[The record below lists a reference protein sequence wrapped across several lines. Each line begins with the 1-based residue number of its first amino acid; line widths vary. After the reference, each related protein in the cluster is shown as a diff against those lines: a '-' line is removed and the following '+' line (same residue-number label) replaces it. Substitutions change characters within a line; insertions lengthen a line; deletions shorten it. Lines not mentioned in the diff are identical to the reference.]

1 MKALVQILASIC
13 LIFLSTN
20 SQAQIYIT
28 GTLTDQTGKMLPG
41 ASLLIKGSYD
51 GGVTDTAGFF
61 GFQTTEATGQKVVLM
76 TRFMGYETR
85 YDSIM
90 LNSDTLK
97 LQLTLKEKFNELT
110 AVQISAG
117 AFEAGDKKKAVHLNS
132 LDMIT
137 VPGSQGNVVGALQ
150 YLPGTSTVGES
161 GKLFV
166 RGGSS
171 RESQTFIDGALVPI
185 AFNPSAPNTAV
196 RSKFNPFMFE
206 GMVFSTGGF
215 SAEYG
220 QALSSVLLLETKG
233 LQHEDQLDISFL
245 SVGLGLSGTKRWKTS
260 AITASFDHT
269 NLLPYLLLV
278 PQSIDWIKPP
288 VANNGALNFRRK
300 TKNGLLKSYTNYND
314 ANFSLHQPDASNAF
328 LPTRYDLSNHNLYQN
343 ISFKTRLNEKWLL
356 KLSSS
361 LTADRNQIKIPNDQ
375 FTEQLLLAHG
385 KMKFQW
391 LIQPKIKVNFGT
403 ELIAERY
410 SEELTSL
417 PNMHWQTDRITA
429 ATFVESQIH
438 LSTRIVARIGG
449 RIEYCSQVDPIY
461 FSPRFS
467 FAFKTGKFS
476 QISMAGGIFHQPPN
490 RKHQIYQPH
499 LVNEISDQIMLNY
512 QWSKKKRTLR
522 AEVYAKN
529 YRSLVTFSS
538 APFYDPTHYQSQ
550 GHGFAQGIDIFYR
563 DQTTIR
569 NGDFWISYSFIDTER
584 KSGFAPVPS
593 TPSFVSTH
601 NLSVVYKHWIRK
613 WRSLVGMAY
622 NFGSPRKYNDPNSAI
637 YNDEE
642 TRPYQSL
649 NLNWSYLYR
658 ENIIF
663 YGSVS
668 NVLGF
673 QQEFGY
679 EFTNEPNADGLYEKR
694 LISPP
699 APRFFI
705 LGCFIT
711 LSKSGDKN
719 QLDKIN

>member
-1 MKALVQILASIC
+1 MKAFVHFTIVAC
-13 LIFLSTN
+13 LISL
-20 SQAQIYIT
+20 AQISFAQTYIT
-28 GTLTDQTGKMLPG
+28 GVITNKSGETLTG
-41 ASLLIKGSYD
+41 ASVLIKGTYD
-51 GGVTDTAGFF
+51 GGVSNIDGHF
-61 GFQTTEATGQKVVLM
+61 GFQSTSDQEKVVLM

-85 YDSIM
+85 YDSIT
-90 LNSDTLK
+90 LNNDTLK
-97 LQLTLKEKFNELT
+97 LQLTLLEKFNELT

-117 AFEAGDKKKAVHLNS
+117 AFEAGDKKKAVHLSS

-137 VPGSQGNVVGALQ
+137 VPGAQGNVVGALQ

-166 RGGSS
+166 RGGNS
-171 RESQTFIDGALVPI
+171 RESQTYIDGALVPI

-196 RSKFNPFMFE
+196 RSKFNPFMFD
-206 GMVFSTGGF
+206 GTVFSTGGF

-233 LQHEDQLDISFL
+233 IQNEDQLDLSFL
-245 SVGLGLSGTKRWKTS
+245 SVGLGVAGTKRWKSS

-288 VANNGALNFRRK
+288 VANNAALNYRKK
-300 TKNGLLKSYTNYND
+300 TKNGLIKWYSNYND
-314 ANFSLHQPDASNAF
+314 AYFSLNQPDASNAF

-343 ISFKTRLNEKWLL
+343 ISFKTKVNEKWLL

-361 LTADRNQIKIPNDQ
+361 LTADRNQIKLSNDQ
-375 FTEQLLLAHG
+375 FTKQLLLVHG
-385 KMKFQW
+385 KVKLQW

-403 ELIAERY
+403 EAISERY
-410 SEELTSL
+410 SEDLKSL
-417 PNMHWQTDRITA
+417 PEMEWQTNRHMIA
-429 ATFVESQIH
+429 SFIESQIH

-449 RIEYCSQVDPIY
+449 RIEYTNTIDPVQ

-467 FAFKTGKFS
+467 FAFKTGEFS

-490 RKHQIYQPH
+490 RKYQIYQPQ
-499 LVNEISDQIMLNY
+499 LASEISDQIMLNY

-522 AEVYAKN
+522 AEMYLKN

-538 APFYDPTHYQSQ
+538 APFYNPDHYQSN

-569 NGDFWISYSFIDTER
+569 NGDFWIAYSFIDTER
-584 KSGFAPVPS
+584 KSGYTPTPT
-593 TPSFVSTH
+593 TPSFVSAH
-601 NLSVVYKHWIRK
+601 NLSFVYKHWIRK

-622 NFGSPRKYNDPNSAI
+622 NYGSPRKYNDPNSAI
-637 YNDEE
+637 YNNEK
-642 TRPYQSL
+642 TLPYHSL

-668 NVLGF
+668 NVMGF
-673 QQEFGY
+673 PQEFGY
-679 EFTNEPNADGLYEKR
+679 EFTNEPNSDGLYEKR

-699 APRFFI
+699 APRFFV

-711 LSKSGDKN
+711 LSKSGAKN